1 MKKSILLAAL
11 TLAACSSA
19 PKSYIIEGI
28 VPDDSYNNQMVY
40 MFDYETQ
47 QNVDSAMVI
56 DGKFTFTGTAD
67 AAMIRRMTL
76 KRLYVNFV
84 LENGKIYLDMAVPES
99 AKGAPLNEEL
109 SKYMTER
116 NIYGISYSDK
126 YKELMQLKDVDGETL
141 QKMNNDNLEQYK
153 SNVNQLCSTFF
164 DANKNNILGAFILCD
179 WSNFLEPE
187 QVETLYAEADDVV
200 RNFKMLQ
207 NIVEAI
213 LRKKQTAEG
222 MPFTDFTIENGNLDG
237 SKVSLSDY
245 VGNGKYLLVD
255 FWASWCAPCIAEIPT
270 LKEVY
275 SKYKGDKFEILGI
288 AVWDK
293 REETLKSLEKHNTTW
308 SQIID
313 ANRIPTELYGIDGIP
328 HIILF
333 GPDGTIVARG
343 LRGDALKAKIAEIM
357 K

>member
-1 MKKSILLAAL
+1 
-11 TLAACSSA
+11 
-19 PKSYIIEGI
+19 
-28 VPDDSYNNQMVY
+28 
-40 MFDYETQ
+40 
-47 QNVDSAMVI
+47 
-56 DGKFTFTGTAD
+56 
-67 AAMIRRMTL
+67 
-76 KRLYVNFV
+76 
-84 LENGKIYLDMAVPES
+84 
-99 AKGAPLNEEL
+99 
-109 SKYMTER
+109 
-116 NIYGISYSDK
+116 
-126 YKELMQLKDVDGETL
+126 
-141 QKMNNDNLEQYK
+141 
-153 SNVNQLCSTFF
+153 
-164 DANKNNILGAFILCD
+164 
-179 WSNFLEPE
+179 
-187 QVETLYAEADDVV
+187 
-200 RNFKMLQ
+200 
-207 NIVEAI
+207 
-213 LRKKQTAEG
+213 